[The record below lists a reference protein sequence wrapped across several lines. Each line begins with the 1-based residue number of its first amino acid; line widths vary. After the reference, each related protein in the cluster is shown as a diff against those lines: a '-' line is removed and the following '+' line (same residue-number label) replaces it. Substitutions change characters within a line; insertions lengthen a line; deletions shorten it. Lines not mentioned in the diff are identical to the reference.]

1 MPVTQPPYDATRF
14 SLRQT
19 SGEIGVF
26 SPLPARRWA
35 GSIRWRPGTGEC
47 GPGSRFSVLSYI
59 FCTQSTF
66 PRQGE
71 VDGGVSLL
79 RIGWEI
85 PAEGGNTSGCVALT
99 SREGSR

>member
-26 SPLPARRWA
+26 SPFTSAPVGRKYPLAAGNRRM
-35 GSIRWRPGTGEC
+35 R
-47 GPGSRFSVLSYI
+47 PGSRFSVLSYI
-59 FCTQSTF
+59 FFTRSTF

-85 PAEGGNTSGCVALT
+85 PAEG
-99 SREGSR
+99 